1 MSGLFD
7 ALKDDILKRADELIQ
22 EIGAFPEEEA
32 IGLLNEIRKR
42 MHEASPFR
50 DEPVDCVLW
59 VKSNEVAANDYN
71 PNAVAPPE
79 MKLLAISIEEDG
91 YTQPVVTFPEKT
103 EVSNYTVVDG
113 YHRTRV
119 CKEVASVRKRVK
131 GYLPI
136 TLIRG
141 TQSDIKDRIASTIRH
156 NRARGVHGVDPMID
170 VVRRLLQEGWS
181 DGEIA
186 EKLGMDADEVLRFKQ
201 HVGLPELFKDIDFS
215 RAWETILQEDSE
227 E

>member
-1 MSGLFD
+1 M
-7 ALKDDILKRADELIQ
+7 
-22 EIGAFPEEEA
+22 
-32 IGLLNEIRKR
+32 
-42 MHEASPFR
+42 
-50 DEPVDCVLW
+50 
-59 VKSNEVAANDYN
+59 
-71 PNAVAPPE
+71 
-79 MKLLAISIEEDG
+79 
-91 YTQPVVTFPEKT
+91 
-103 EVSNYTVVDG
+103 
-113 YHRTRV
+113 
-119 CKEVASVRKRVK
+119 RKRVK